1 MANSNI
7 IGDIKPSPTIIEPV
21 LSVRDV
27 SESVT
32 YWHNVLGFPGKWM
45 WGEPANHGGVSW
57 AGASLQFSLNPAL
70 AERSKGNSI
79 WIGVRNLSELYT
91 LHQKN
96 AKIVSPLEEKP
107 WGATE
112 YTIEDIN
119 GYYVHFSGPSA
130 AKEIKSKDLL
140 KSVRII
146 SRKPT
151 VAEVRELMISVGWLD
166 ANVDDTPAQVKAMQS
181 QIDNAVAVSVAEN
194 ENGETLGV
202 AFLLGDN
209 KHFYYIKD
217 VIVHSK
223 WQHNRIGTYL
233 MNHLMQWLRINAPK
247 PSTVGLFTGDHL
259 AAFYKQFGFMQAC
272 GMYQQVI

>member
-7 IGDIKPSPTIIEPV
+7 IDDITPSPIIIEPV

-32 YWHNVLGFPGKWM
+32 YWHNVLGFPGKWT

-107 WGATE
+107 WRATE
-112 YTIEDIN
+112 YTIEDI
-119 GYYVHFSGPSA
+119 
-130 AKEIKSKDLL
+130 
-140 KSVRII
+140 
-146 SRKPT
+146 
-151 VAEVRELMISVGWLD
+151 
-166 ANVDDTPAQVKAMQS
+166 
-181 QIDNAVAVSVAEN
+181 
-194 ENGETLGV
+194 
-202 AFLLGDN
+202 
-209 KHFYYIKD
+209 
-217 VIVHSK
+217 
-223 WQHNRIGTYL
+223 
-233 MNHLMQWLRINAPK
+233 
-247 PSTVGLFTGDHL
+247 
-259 AAFYKQFGFMQAC
+259 
-272 GMYQQVI
+272 